1 MICIGDFHNANH
13 LFLGETTVQGE
24 LSGVVWWN
32 VLAWHTCRRIAA
44 QVVVPFH
51 QSEEVDMGEGCSEK
65 KTPRLFLM
73 QQDAPYDVD
82 VPVVEVLEWNAL
94 ATDELNTVEEIVGKA
109 CVSFLSS

>member
-44 QVVVPFH
+44 QVVVPCH
-51 QSEEVDMGEGCSEK
+51 QFEEILMRECCGEK

-94 ATDELNTVEEIVGKA
+94 ATGELNTVEEIVRKT
-109 CVSFLSS
+109 CIRFLTC